1 MWKELNPSGECS
13 ENERGVILITF
24 LSIKTSSIFPYYMAC
39 NECELK
45 VLRKASHW
53 KGECS
58 WDDNDDVGDEKLV
71 ENKNNDNDEDWN
83 AVEYYY
89 LIDYHII
96 NTHLLQ
102 LLLFGDEFL
111 VESSSMLFAL
121 KKLSWKNFR
130 KCGRFFIKLL
140 FTSFSLSLIWLSN
153 SKFVVAFDFDLYAV
167 DGEFVRRHPVCEPN
181 NPIMSNS
188 YRICN

>member
-53 KGECS
+53 NGECS

-83 AVEYYY
+83 ALE
-89 LIDYHII
+89 
-96 NTHLLQ
+96 
-102 LLLFGDEFL
+102 
-111 VESSSMLFAL
+111 
-121 KKLSWKNFR
+121 
-130 KCGRFFIKLL
+130 
-140 FTSFSLSLIWLSN
+140 
-153 SKFVVAFDFDLYAV
+153 
-167 DGEFVRRHPVCEPN
+167 
-181 NPIMSNS
+181 
-188 YRICN
+188 